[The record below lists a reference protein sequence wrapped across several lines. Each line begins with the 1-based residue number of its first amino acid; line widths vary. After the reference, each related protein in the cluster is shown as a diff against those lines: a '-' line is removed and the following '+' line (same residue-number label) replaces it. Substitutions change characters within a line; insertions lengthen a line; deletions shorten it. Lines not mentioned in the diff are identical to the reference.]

1 MMRMLAEAIGRHV
14 LLADAPIERQ
24 LRSVVV
30 DTARDLFGAEGCVAV
45 LSLTRAKLVRA
56 LHEGQ
61 LRAGADLVRTNTDQ
75 ASPLELRRF
84 GLREDAFAI
93 NYAAAQLASSSV
105 DALPGEGRRRFVLGM
120 VRDLGWEATPRE
132 IEDAS
137 ALQVSA
143 LLAGGADGVA
153 VQIAGDGCRGPAFLR
168 GATRARDEARSAA
181 GIFLLS
187 ESAGAAEGLRKLADG
202 LIRYREI
209 EIDDASH
216 LSDALRTADLIAGTS
231 ADQTASLDRLLQAG
245 CEEGARPLVAPA
257 SPEGVGSA
265 CLLGMPGR
273 RVTSRPAHSVP
284 APAGTVIFA
293 TRWGQRP

>member
-1 MMRMLAEAIGRHV
+1 MMRTIAEAIGRHV
-14 LLADAPIERQ
+14 LLADAPIARQ
-24 LRSVVV
+24 LRAVVV

-84 GLREDAFAI
+84 GLEEDAFAI

-120 VRDLGWEATPRE
+120 VRDLGWEATPQE
-132 IEDAS
+132 IEEAS

-143 LLAGGADGVA
+143 LLAGGADGIA

-187 ESAGAAEGLRKLADG
+187 DKVGPAEGLLKLADG

-209 EIDDASH
+209 EDASG
-216 LSDALRTADLIAGTS
+216 LADAIRTADLIAGATL
-231 ADQTASLDRLLQAG
+231 DQTASLDRLLQAS
-245 CEEGARPLVAPA
+245 CEEGTRPPVAPA
-257 SPEGVGSA
+257 SHGGARLP
-265 CLLGMPGR
+265 CLLDVTGR
-273 RVTSRPAHSVP
+273 RVTSQPARSVP

-293 TRWGQRP
+293 TGWGQRP